1 MCSAA
6 ASEANSAA
14 ASEAN
19 SAVASASAPVATAD
33 AFLDKW
39 QPIVTAAVEV
49 KYNERVRWS
58 DDKDPDV
65 KVAELQALARGASDS
80 PAAGEAASQRVMMAA
95 TGQPQQATFP
105 AGPIRDSSLPD
116 SLLDQPAL
124 PTIPSPAATADT
136 IPQKYFVYN

>member
-14 ASEAN
+14 
-19 SAVASASAPVATAD
+19 ASASAPVATAD

-39 QPIVTAAVEV
+39 VPIVTAAVEV
-49 KYNERVRWS
+49 KEKKMVRWAG
-58 DDKDPDV
+58 DKEPDV

-80 PAAGEAASQRVMMAA
+80 PAAGEAASQRVMTAA

-124 PTIPSPAATADT
+124 PIIPLPVATADT
-136 IPQKYFVYN
+136 RPQTRIVYN

>member
-39 QPIVTAAVEV
+39 VPIATEAVEV
-49 KYNERVRWS
+49 KEEKKITRAGDEETDGKVR
-58 DDKDPDV
+58 K
-65 KVAELQALARGASDS
+65 LQARARRASDS
-80 PAAGEAASQRVMMAA
+80 HAAGDAASQRVMTAA

-124 PTIPSPAATADT
+124 ATIPLPATADT
-136 IPQKYFVYN
+136 LPQIYIFYN